1 MFLPSTVRV
10 SQGLSVYPEHFHGFS
25 MHGEGG
31 HYLMDV
37 TPNEI
42 EYDCYF
48 AVGKEVFRVLANH
61 EAGLNLEAPELF
73 KG

>member
-1 MFLPSTVRV
+1 M
-10 SQGLSVYPEHFHGFS
+10 YPEHFHGFS
-25 MHGEGG
+25 AHGEGG

-37 TPNEI
+37 TPDEI

-48 AVGKEVFRVLANH
+48 ALGREVFKVLTNT
-61 EAGLNLEAPELF
+61 EASFALEAPELF